1 MSSSGRRS
9 NDHPQVRIMS
19 FIEIISINTKY
30 VYVSIDFFQINQQQ
44 QQQQTR
50 QRRVAAPGGAA
61 GTTTTIETSTVMI
74 FVSRYVRG
82 SGGSNSSRE
91 MELENITPRPLPND
105 SLDEQR
111 EFRQAFNQQ
120 VVGLIREFRRNFP
133 YRQTIEW
140 TIEYGNDNE
149 HEYTLH
155 IIIKPPRSMNNH

>member
-1 MSSSGRRS
+1 
-9 NDHPQVRIMS
+9 MS

-44 QQQQTR
+44 AR
-50 QRRVAAPGGAA
+50 QRRVTAPGGAA
-61 GTTTTIETSTVMI
+61 GTTIETSTVII

-82 SGGSNSSRE
+82 SSGSNSRE

-120 VVGLIREFRRNFP
+120 VVDLIREFRRNFP

-155 IIIKPPRSMNNH
+155 IVMKPPRSTNNH